1 MTQPELDFTSARARR
16 DSGIAKAEA
25 SAGTWM
31 DEAWAF
37 LLEYARTHET
47 VFCDELWQAGLPP
60 TTQPKALGALFVKAS
75 KAKVLERV
83 GYRPSKASHLAPKP
97 LWSSRIYRGTP

>member
-1 MTQPELDFTSARARR
+1 MTQLGIFEARARR

-60 TTQPKALGALFVKAS
+60 TTQPKALGALFRRAS
-75 KAKVLERV
+75 GKAKVLEHA
-83 GYRPSKASHLAPKP
+83 GYRPSVRSNMSPKP
-97 LWSSRIYRGTP
+97 LWRSLLWRQP